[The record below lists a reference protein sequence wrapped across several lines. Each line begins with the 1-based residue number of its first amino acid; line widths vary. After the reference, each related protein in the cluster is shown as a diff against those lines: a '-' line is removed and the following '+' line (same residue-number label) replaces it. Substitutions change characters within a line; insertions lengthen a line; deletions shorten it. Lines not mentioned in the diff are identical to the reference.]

1 MTDINIPGCTQVPY
15 SPLPLLPD
23 SKVFPE
29 PGEKT
34 ECVDSNTN
42 MPSGAILYKM

>member
-1 MTDINIPGCTQVPY
+1 MTDINIPGFTQVPY

-29 PGEKT
+29 PGGET
-34 ECVDSNTN
+34 ECVDPNTN
-42 MPSGAILYKM
+42 MPPGAILYKM